1 MSSEKIYKPNDFY
14 RIRDRG
20 ILKDGH
26 SMLVEDVVNDLN
38 NYRRGYLKL
47 QEENKRLRAALEVY
61 ADEYK
66 WSESQRYW
74 FDVNDCFKLHGYK
87 IAQEALNGE

>member
-1 MSSEKIYKPNDFY
+1 MSNEVFRY
-14 RIRDRG
+14 RFDEAKG
-20 ILKDGH
+20 SMVGEVGGDGEWTLYSILERVRVDNK
-26 SMLVEDVVNDLN
+26 
-38 NYRRGYLKL
+38 KL
-47 QEENKRLRAALEVY
+47 QEENKRLREALEVY

-87 IAQEALNGE
+87 IAQEALKGE